1 MVADNLQGSAG
12 ASPHD
17 EPDVPAA
24 DASLLARH
32 AELVA
37 IDNVIGL
44 EATVARLEFDLKK
57 ARERV
62 KKLKNELEL
71 RDAEIAA
78 IRRSRT
84 WRAGRILTGPFSRR
98 KG

>member
-1 MVADNLQGSAG
+1 MVADNLQGSSGPAPRD
-12 ASPHD
+12 A
-17 EPDVPAA
+17 PDVAAA
-24 DASLLARH
+24 DATLLARH

-62 KKLKNELEL
+62 KKLTKELEL

-78 IRRSRT
+78 IRQSRT
-84 WRAGRILTGPFSRR
+84 WRAGRVITGPFSRR